1 MITKRKKK
9 SGSPPRKGVHGL
21 GRVGLEVF
29 FFFFLS
35 PTLSGWKILHLISII
50 CVKTNPTQP
59 KWISGLCLLIYIYI
73 YIFSFFFFFF
83 FFKNNNNNK
92 IKNKH
97 KALHI
102 SYLVKNWTFV
112 NYLNI
117 FFKYIITSH
126 IIYLNYIPNFQIN
139 QN

>member
-1 MITKRKKK
+1 MDWVR
-9 SGSPPRKGVHGL
+9 SGWK
-21 GRVGLEVF
+21 F
-29 FFFFLS
+29 FFFFFFFFKSNLVWLKNS
-35 PTLSGWKILHLISII
+35 PP
-50 CVKTNPTQP
+50 NPIHHMCKNQPNSTQMNQ
-59 KWISGLCLLIYIYI
+59 WVMLTYIYIYI

-83 FFKNNNNNK
+83 FFKKNNNKK